1 MAKLE
6 FSIKLKEKEVT
17 ITDGA
22 GTGKKYKIKELT
34 SDQREKY
41 NENFNYTMEVVDDK
55 IKAKIGK
62 DFKMPTAKDLLTLCL
77 YDEDNNLVKAE
88 AIGKY
93 PNTMQQGLVKA
104 ALELS
109 GMDAASLQKAKN
121 ELEAN
126 EDNGSA

>member
-1 MAKLE
+1 MAELE

-22 GTGKKYKIKELT
+22 GSKKKYKIKELT

-41 NENFNYTMEVVDDK
+41 NEHFNYTMEVVNDE
-55 IKAKIGK
+55 IKASIGK

-77 YDEDNNLVKAE
+77 YDENNTLVKAD

-126 EDNGSA
+126 EGSGSG